1 MTATDTIAIEIL
13 DDGTIKVTTDPIS
26 GPNHLNAEQLLRFIA
41 QQAGGETT
49 RTRRV
54 DVGHR
59 LGVHTRDGPTHSHDE
74 HDHGHHGHGH
84 AHSH

>member
-26 GPNHLNAEQLLRFIA
+26 GPNHLNAEQFLRLLA
-41 QQAGGETT
+41 ELAGGETT

-54 DVGHR
+54 IASLAHVLAAHTHDGH
-59 LGVHTRDGPTHSHDE
+59 THSH
-74 HDHGHHGHGH
+74 
-84 AHSH
+84 